1 MASIAEQ
8 LAKKQKEISVSEF
21 FERNRQILG
30 FDSAT
35 KSLIMGVK
43 EAVDNSLDACE
54 EASIPPEIIIE
65 INRID
70 QNEYKVTVEDNG
82 PGIIPR
88 VVPNVFGRLLY
99 GSRFHSLRQ
108 SRGQQGIGIS
118 ATVMYGQITTGKP
131 ATVVSKT
138 EQNGAAVK
146 MDIMVNTKKNAPDV
160 LKEDFVIW
168 DEKEHGTKIEFYM
181 NGRYVVG
188 KQSVL
193 EYLRETAIV
202 NPHAAITFTDPDG
215 KKFIFERATDSMP
228 SPTKEIKPHPEGLE
242 LGVLMNM
249 TKVTTANRLSK
260 FLRSDFNRISERVA
274 REICE
279 KAWLSEDMKPQD
291 LTLEQY
297 KQLIG
302 AMSSVKIM
310 APQTDCLSPI
320 GEALIRK
327 GLKNV
332 LEEAK
337 PEFYAPPVTR
347 EPSVYQ
353 GNPFIVEVGI
363 VYGGDIPKDQPVTIL
378 RFANRVPLLYQQGAC
393 VITKAIE
400 HMDWRRYGL
409 EQRGGEGIPYGPA
422 IILVHVASTKIPF
435 TSEAKEAIANIPEMQ
450 EEAELALKACGR
462 MLKTHLNKKETKGKT
477 KAKFEIV
484 QEILPLIAQK
494 SAKIVG
500 KEVPSL
506 NGTITK
512 IMNVVWIDDSIQ
524 YESNRHKVRVTIYN
538 YTPKSQSFN
547 LHLVVPQG
555 SLDERSVKPMPS
567 EIKDGQKVTWE
578 LRRLSSTAKAEI
590 SFDLKGLDAD
600 AYEENEIYAS
610 GINPVF
616 VIGADP
622 LPGDWDVDALAVTE
636 VEAPEAVEEAEE
648 EEVDYDEQVEV
659 LNDEQ

>member
-1 MASIAEQ
+1 
-8 LAKKQKEISVSEF
+8 
-21 FERNRQILG
+21 
-30 FDSAT
+30 
-35 KSLIMGVK
+35 
-43 EAVDNSLDACE
+43 
-54 EASIPPEIIIE
+54 
-65 INRID
+65 
-70 QNEYKVTVEDNG
+70 
-82 PGIIPR
+82 
-88 VVPNVFGRLLY
+88 
-99 GSRFHSLRQ
+99 
-108 SRGQQGIGIS
+108 
-118 ATVMYGQITTGKP
+118 
-131 ATVVSKT
+131 
-138 EQNGAAVK
+138 
-146 MDIMVNTKKNAPDV
+146 
-160 LKEDFVIW
+160 
-168 DEKEHGTKIEFYM
+168 
-181 NGRYVVG
+181 
-188 KQSVL
+188 
-193 EYLRETAIV
+193 
-202 NPHAAITFTDPDG
+202 
-215 KKFIFERATDSMP
+215 
-228 SPTKEIKPHPEGLE
+228 
-242 LGVLMNM
+242 
-249 TKVTTANRLSK
+249 
-260 FLRSDFNRISERVA
+260 
-274 REICE
+274 
-279 KAWLSEDMKPQD
+279 
-291 LTLEQY
+291 
-297 KQLIG
+297 
-302 AMSSVKIM
+302 
-310 APQTDCLSPI
+310 
-320 GEALIRK
+320 
-327 GLKNV
+327 
-332 LEEAK
+332 
-337 PEFYAPPVTR
+337 
-347 EPSVYQ
+347 
-353 GNPFIVEVGI
+353 
-363 VYGGDIPKDQPVTIL
+363 
-378 RFANRVPLLYQQGAC
+378 
-393 VITKAIE
+393 
-400 HMDWRRYGL
+400 
-409 EQRGGEGIPYGPA
+409 
-422 IILVHVASTKIPF
+422 
-435 TSEAKEAIANIPEMQ
+435 MQ

>member
-1 MASIAEQ
+1 MTSIAEQ

-54 EASIPPEIIIE
+54 EASISPDIIVKID
-65 INRID
+65 RVD
-70 QNEYKVTVEDNG
+70 QNEYMVTVEDNG

-118 ATVMYGQITTGKP
+118 ATVMYGQMTTGKP

-138 EQNGAAVK
+138 EKNGAAVK
-146 MDIMVNTKKNAPDV
+146 MDIMVNTKKNTPDV

-193 EYLRETAIV
+193 EYLKETAIV
-202 NPHAAITFTDPDG
+202 NPHATIIFTDPDG
-215 KKFIFERATDSMP
+215 KKYIFERATDKMP
-228 SPTKEIKPHPEGLE
+228 PPTKEIKPHPEGIE

-249 TKVTTANRLSK
+249 TKVTTANKLSK
-260 FLRSDFNRISERVA
+260 FLRNDFNRISERVA
-274 REICE
+274 KEICE
-279 KAWLSEDMKPQD
+279 KSWLSEDEKPQE
-291 LTLEQY
+291 LTLEQF
-297 KQLIG
+297 KQLLA

-320 GEALIRK
+320 GEVLIRK

-332 LEEAK
+332 LDESR

-347 EPSVYQ
+347 EPTVYQ
-353 GNPFIVEVGI
+353 GNPFLIEVGI
-363 VYGGDIPKDQPVTIL
+363 VYGGNLPKDQPITIL

-400 HMDWRRYGL
+400 RMDWRRYGL

-422 IILVHVASTKIPF
+422 IVLVHVASTKIPF

-450 EEAELALKACGR
+450 EEVELGLKACGR
-462 MLKTHLNKKETKGKT
+462 RLKTHLNKKETKGKT

-484 QEILPLIAQK
+484 QEILPLIAEK

-500 KEVPSL
+500 KDVPSL
-506 NGTITK
+506 N
-512 IMNVVWIDDSIQ
+512 
-524 YESNRHKVRVTIYN
+524 
-538 YTPKSQSFN
+538 
-547 LHLVVPQG
+547 
-555 SLDERSVKPMPS
+555 
-567 EIKDGQKVTWE
+567 
-578 LRRLSSTAKAEI
+578 
-590 SFDLKGLDAD
+590 
-600 AYEENEIYAS
+600 
-610 GINPVF
+610 
-616 VIGADP
+616 
-622 LPGDWDVDALAVTE
+622 
-636 VEAPEAVEEAEE
+636 
-648 EEVDYDEQVEV
+648 
-659 LNDEQ
+659 